1 MVCLTASLSVAV
13 GCNPP
18 PPYYLHWVDN
28 PTERTMVLASALNA
42 KVHLLSGILIGAGAL
57 LLMKQMCD
65 RKNNSRHA
73 GGVQPQHAADTDT
86 RSE

>member
-1 MVCLTASLSVAV
+1 
-13 GCNPP
+13 
-18 PPYYLHWVDN
+18 
-28 PTERTMVLASALNA
+28 MVLASALNA

-57 LLMKQMCD
+57 LLMKQMCN

-73 GGVQPQHAADTDT
+73 GGVQPQHAAATDT